1 MQAADAIAENIPNV
15 ERETLEGQG
24 HMVDPKALAPVLK
37 RFLEG

>member
-1 MQAADAIAENIPNV
+1 V

-37 RFLEG
+37 RFLEGDLAPRQAAKAR